1 MSPPRGG
8 VFILFSHYHAFFFF
22 PPVRFTNL
30 ALWTTCSCTFQAY
43 ISYMIIA
50 TICCQGT
57 SHLFFLLRFCER
69 LEHSTQ
75 HLICISYNLGYMLII
90 QLFSLQGITHLC
102 QLFLFRSM
110 NSSNYASSLSSYYP
124 KQSKSGE
131 KKKSP
136 VYVLP
141 QFAILEKEMATHSSI
156 LAWEVP
162 RTEEPGRV

>member
-1 MSPPRGG
+1 
-8 VFILFSHYHAFFFF
+8 
-22 PPVRFTNL
+22 
-30 ALWTTCSCTFQAY
+30 
-43 ISYMIIA
+43 MIIA

-110 NSSNYASSLSSYYP
+110 NSSNYTSSLSSYYP
-124 KQSKSGE
+124 KQSKSEE
-131 KKKSP
+131 KKKKSSLRTATVCYPGEGNGNPLQHLGLGSP
-136 VYVLP
+136 
-141 QFAILEKEMATHSSI
+141 TDRG
-156 LAWEVP
+156 AWQGIVRGVAKS
-162 RTEEPGRV
+162 RTRLSDFTVMGLCSAGPH

>member
-1 MSPPRGG
+1 
-8 VFILFSHYHAFFFF
+8 
-22 PPVRFTNL
+22 
-30 ALWTTCSCTFQAY
+30 
-43 ISYMIIA
+43 MIIA

-131 KKKSP
+131 KKKVQFTYCHSLLSWRRKWQPTPASWLGKSHGQRSLAGYSP
-136 VYVLP
+136 WGR
-141 QFAILEKEMATHSSI
+141 KESDT
-156 LAWEVP
+156 
-162 RTEEPGRV
+162 TERLNRHHGRLLLL

>member
-1 MSPPRGG
+1 
-8 VFILFSHYHAFFFF
+8 
-22 PPVRFTNL
+22 
-30 ALWTTCSCTFQAY
+30 
-43 ISYMIIA
+43 MIIA

-124 KQSKSGE
+124 KQSKSE
-131 KKKSP
+131 EKKKKSP